1 MLHPSS
7 IEPQH
12 ESFEL
17 DEFQRSSST
26 KARQI
31 PLWKSAKKSNEAISE
46 ASPYRQS
53 NLSTGQLQIWMGQN
67 LLPEVPIYNLA
78 AALNIHGEIDPV
90 HFCQAFQ
97 TLVNSSDS
105 LRTVLEEIDGIPM
118 QKVLPALPKVMSV
131 IDYSDLPDPRA
142 AAPMWMQ
149 QRCEMPLGWQR
160 SLFESALIKLSENEF
175 IWYLN
180 IHHVICDGWSF
191 ELIYRQ
197 MAELYR
203 LSLRG
208 QLPESLSLFPY
219 ADYLAYERAYRE
231 SSRYL
236 RSQDYWQKLLSEN
249 GDKLSFYGKVPDR
262 ATTRVHRVAWN
273 MGPER
278 TMKLRSMAATAGR
291 DTEQASLMEIFATTL
306 IAYLH
311 CLDEKQI
318 YTIGIPFHNR
328 RSKRFKETIGFFSE
342 VLPIRLE
349 VSEQDSFVSLL
360 RKVKTE
366 VFKAAR
372 HGQSSVANP
381 LFSKVYDVLLNY
393 HTRAFSN
400 FSGMPAVP
408 QWLHNGHGDDSLA
421 VQISDFGS
429 TNSLSIDF
437 DLHRGI
443 FEHSDPERI
452 VRHFSHIVDAF
463 LAEPDRPLRL
473 LSLVSPEEAK
483 NMLEWSLAG
492 IAPVD
497 QRCVHQIFEERAEVR
512 PDAIAIVFKDN
523 QLSYGEL
530 NLRANQLAR
539 CLRKRG
545 IGPGAL
551 VGLYVERSLE
561 MMVGLL
567 GILKAGAA
575 YVPIHPEYSE
585 EWVNFI
591 LTDSKIPILLTQ
603 GGLLARLPPDH
614 PELITLESVNE
625 VLRCESDEKIDS
637 GVTADHLAYI
647 IYTSGT
653 TGSPKG
659 VQIPHRAL
667 MNFAVQAAD
676 VFGIDFTDRVLQFAS
691 IAVDTSIEEIFPCL
705 MRGGTLV
712 LRTDTMLESTT
723 AFIDEC
729 QNFDITVLD
738 LPTAYWHELTAR
750 LFSEHVKLP
759 ISVRAVIIG
768 GERVFPERLTMWRE
782 RVDHKVKLFNTYGPT
797 ETTVAA
803 TVYDLTDHDV
813 GHGLSR
819 GVPIGR
825 PILNVQTYVLDRNLT
840 PVPIGV
846 SGELHIGGAGVAP
859 GYLNQPIL
867 SAQKFILN
875 PFSENPDLRLFKTG
889 DLVRYRSDGHL
900 EYVGRVDRQV
910 KIRGFRVELDGIE
923 AVLRKHPLV
932 KDAAVVHEGV
942 SLGKALVAYLVPN
955 HGAKLNTAD
964 VKRFIRARLPEYM
977 VPTEISVLDSLPVNG
992 HGKIDRRALSA
1003 PDINSPRRSEMFTP
1017 PRTITEKR
1025 IARIWCE
1032 VLGLKDLGKDDHFF
1046 EIGGQSLLAAQIV
1059 SRIRKELQVE
1069 IPLRLIFE
1077 APTVAQLAEYVD
1089 EALLRREVRTDG
1101 LAILSSSHGHEVPAS
1116 QAQMRIWYM
1125 HMLAPE
1131 SSAYNIA
1138 APIRFTGLLHKEA
1151 LTRSLAELIRRHES
1165 LRTTFL
1171 NKEGRPVQVISP
1183 TLIIEIPETDLRT
1196 IAEASRIR
1204 EARRIL
1210 SEEARRPF
1218 NLEKGPLI
1226 RVLLLQLGE
1235 EDQVLLLNMH
1245 HVISDQWSLRVIA
1258 RELTVLYNE
1267 FCQSLSPS
1275 LNGLRPQYADFAMW
1289 QDQWLSR
1296 ERLEA
1301 QITYWK
1307 SQLADLEP
1315 LALPTDYPR
1324 PSVQTFRG
1332 AYQSLNLSADLV
1344 ESLRSHAAQENAT
1357 LYMIFLAAFK
1367 VLLCRYT
1374 GRQDI
1379 AIGSPIA
1386 NRTRLEWEEV
1396 VGTFINILVLRTGFS
1411 GNSSFRQVLRR
1422 VREVVLD
1429 GFTNGDAPFEML
1441 VKELQPGR
1449 DASRSP
1455 LVQVLFNFQSA
1466 PIGKLDLLDLSWMPF
1481 EVDQSS
1487 SQFDVSVT
1495 VDPEITRKIL
1505 IAYNTDL
1512 YKEETIARMLQHY
1525 QRLLESVAANPD
1537 QTVRAVTMLSDGERR
1552 QLLCEWNDT
1561 DIDVFQSCIHELFE
1575 TQASKT
1581 PDSIAVVFEDQ
1592 QISYRTLE
1600 HRANLVACRLR
1611 EMGVKPEVLVGVCV
1625 ERSTDLIVALLGI
1638 LKAGGAYLPIDPAYP
1653 SERIAF
1659 MLEDSGTA
1667 VLLTQEKLLK
1677 QLPQNSHS
1685 IMCLDDITSVALSEV
1700 GKIPSLVYPCNLAY
1714 VIYTSGSTGKP
1725 KGVQVEHHSLVNFLQ
1740 SMMKKPGISKRDV
1753 LLSVTTISFDIA
1765 ALELFLPLTVGAR
1778 VVLTTRE
1785 TAADG
1790 RLLMQQIA
1798 TSGATIMQATPTT
1811 WRMLQEAG
1819 WNGSGQLKIL
1829 CGGESLPLDLAK
1841 GLLSGGNTVW
1851 NLYGPTET
1859 TVWSTACRVDPSSG
1873 LVLIGRPIDNTQ
1885 IYILDSNMEPV
1896 PVGIP
1901 GEIFIGGQGV
1911 ARGYL
1916 NRPELSAERFVGDP
1930 YGRDSNARLFKTGDL
1945 ARYLPNGNIEY
1956 LGRMDEQLKI
1966 RGHRIEPGEVEATL
1980 RVHPAV
1986 SQAVVI
1992 GREHLSGETRLVAY
2006 LVPRPGMVFD
2016 CNELRTFLL
2025 GKLPNYMVPSAFVPM
2040 KALPIAPGGKVNRK
2054 GLASSD
2060 LCQSYFGDTFVPPQ
2074 DRLEF
2079 QLAQIWQSVI
2089 NVKSVSISDNF
2100 FALGGHSLT
2109 TVKLIAEIKK
2119 QLRIDIPIASVFAA
2133 PTIEQLA
2140 RVIRSGGWTPP
2151 RNCVTEV
2158 RPGGSKP
2165 ALFVIGG
2172 EHALARYLDRDQP
2185 IYGLSFLAMFET
2197 QITRV
2202 SLKEIAV
2209 GYVESIRTVQP
2220 NGPYYLAGY
2229 SSHGLVAFE
2238 MAQLLYSQGERIGLL
2253 ALLDTYGPRSKRVSL
2268 LQTLQAHWKALKRSE
2283 PKERFNYL
2291 WKKAIFAVSG
2301 VQRIRWRIV
2310 HRSFLSGQPIPAQS
2324 TNLSMAYDIAI
2335 RNHVAHKY
2343 PGRGVL
2349 LRSSE
2354 CAPGIYNDAA
2364 RGWTGVLADGLEIH
2378 EITGDHMSML
2388 YEPHVRKVAERLTE
2402 CLRKAQLD

>member
-12 ESFEL
+12 DSFEL
-17 DEFQRSSST
+17 DESQRRSSK

-46 ASPYRQS
+46 ASPYQQS

-67 LLPEVPIYNLA
+67 LLPDVPIYNLA
-78 AALNIHGEIDPV
+78 AALNIHGELEPA
-90 HFCQAFQ
+90 HLCRAFQ

-118 QKVLPALPKVMSV
+118 QKVVPALPNTMSV
-131 IDYSDLPDPRA
+131 IDYSGVPDA
-142 AAPMWMQ
+142 FSTAQMWMQ
-149 QRCEMPLGWQR
+149 QRCEMPLGWGK
-160 SLFESALIKLSENEF
+160 SLFESVLIKLSENEF

-180 IHHVICDGWSF
+180 IHHMICDGWSF

-208 QLPESLSLFPY
+208 ELPESLSFFPY

-236 RSQDYWQKLLSEN
+236 RSQDYWKKLLSEN

-262 ATTRVHRVAWN
+262 TTTRVRRVPWN
-273 MGPER
+273 LGPER
-278 TMKLRSMAATAGR
+278 TMKLRSMAAIAGR
-291 DTEQASLMEIFATTL
+291 DTEQASLLEIFATTL
-306 IAYLH
+306 VAYLH
-311 CLDEKQI
+311 CLDEKQS
-318 YTIGIPFHNR
+318 YTIGVPFHNR
-328 RSKRFKETIGFFSE
+328 RSKKFKETIGFFSE
-342 VLPIRLE
+342 VLPIRLK
-349 VSEQDSFVSLL
+349 VSEQDSFISLL

-381 LFSKVYDVLLNY
+381 LFSRVYDVLLNY

-400 FSGMPAVP
+400 FAGMPAGP

-421 VQISDFGS
+421 IQISDFCS

-437 DLHRGI
+437 DLHQGT
-443 FEHSDPERI
+443 FEACDSERVI
-452 VRHFSHIVDAF
+452 SHFSRIVDAF
-463 LAEPDRPLRL
+463 LAEPDRPVRL
-473 LSLVSPEEAK
+473 LSLVSNKEAK
-483 NMLEWSLAG
+483 RILEWSDSGTAQL
-492 IAPVD
+492 D
-497 QRCVHQIFEERAEVR
+497 QRCVHQIFEERAELW
-512 PDAIAIVFKDN
+512 PDAVAVVFRDSR
-523 QLSYGEL
+523 LSYHEL
-530 NLRANQLAR
+530 NRHANQLA
-539 CLRKRG
+539 CYLRKRG
-545 IGPGAL
+545 IGPGTL
-551 VGLYVERSLE
+551 VGLCVERSLE
-561 MMVGLL
+561 LIVGLL

-575 YVPIHPEYSE
+575 YVPIQPEYPK
-585 EWVNFI
+585 EWINFVLADTGI
-591 LTDSKIPILLTQ
+591 SVLLTQ
-603 GGLLARLPPDH
+603 DGLLKRLPSDG
-614 PELITLESVNE
+614 PELIALDSTIETLSREF
-625 VLRCESDEKIDS
+625 DENIDS
-637 GVTADHLAYI
+637 GVTGGDLAYV
-647 IYTSGT
+647 IYTSGS
-653 TGSPKG
+653 TGNPKG
-659 VQIPHRAL
+659 VQIRHRAL
-667 MNFAVQAAD
+667 MNFAFRAAD
-676 VFGIDFTDRVLQFAS
+676 VFGIDARDRVLQFAS
-691 IAVDTSIEEIFPCL
+691 IAFDTSIEEIFPCL

-723 AFIDEC
+723 VFVDEC
-729 QNFDITVLD
+729 GNYGVTVLD
-738 LPTAYWHELTAR
+738 LPTSYWHEFTAR
-750 LFSEHVKLP
+750 LFSEHLKLP
-759 ISVRAVIIG
+759 GSVRAVIIG
-768 GERVFPERLTMWRE
+768 GERVFPERLTMWQE
-782 RVDHKVKLFNTYGPT
+782 CVDGNVKLFNTYGPT
-797 ETTVAA
+797 ETTVSA
-803 TVYDLTDHDV
+803 TIYDLTGYRVADAS
-813 GHGLSR
+813 SR
-819 GVPIGR
+819 EVPIGR
-825 PILNVQTYVLDRNLT
+825 PLLNVQTYVLDRNLT
-840 PVPIGV
+840 PVPVGV
-846 SGELHIGGAGVAP
+846 AGELHIAGAGLAC
-859 GYLNQPIL
+859 GYLNQPVL
-867 SAQKFILN
+867 STDKFIRN
-875 PFSENPDLRLFKTG
+875 PFSEDSDSRLFKTG

-900 EYVGRVDRQV
+900 EYLGRIDRQV
-910 KIRGFRVELDGIE
+910 KVRGFRVELDGVE

-932 KDAAVVHEGV
+932 KDAAVVHDGV
-942 SLGKALVAYLVPN
+942 SLGKTLVAYLVPN

-977 VPTEISVLDSLPVNG
+977 VPTEISVLDSLPLNG
-992 HGKIDRRALSA
+992 HGKIDRRALPA
-1003 PDINSPRRSEMFTP
+1003 PDINSTRRSELFTP
-1017 PRTITEKR
+1017 PQTITEKR
-1025 IARIWCE
+1025 IGRIWCE
-1032 VLGLKDLGKDDHFF
+1032 VLGLKDVGKDDHFF

-1069 IPLRLIFE
+1069 IPLRIIFE
-1077 APTVAQLAEYVD
+1077 APTIAQLAEYVD
-1089 EALLRREVRTDG
+1089 EAVLRREARTDG

-1151 LTRSLAELIRRHES
+1151 LTRSLAELIRHHES

-1171 NKEGRPVQVISP
+1171 NKSGKPVQVISP
-1183 TLIIEIPETDLRT
+1183 TLSLEIPETDLRT
-1196 IAEASRIR
+1196 IAEACRMH
-1204 EARRIL
+1204 EAKRIL
-1210 SEEARRPF
+1210 SEEVRRPF
-1218 NLEKGPLI
+1218 NLEKGPLF

-1245 HVISDQWSLRVIA
+1245 HVISDQWSLGVIA

-1267 FCQSLSPS
+1267 FRQSLSPS
-1275 LNGLRPQYADFAMW
+1275 LNGVRPQYADFAMW

-1296 ERLEA
+1296 ERLEG
-1301 QITYWK
+1301 QLTYWK

-1315 LALPTDYPR
+1315 STLPTDYPR
-1324 PSVQTFRG
+1324 PSVQAFRG
-1332 AYQSLNLSADLV
+1332 AYQSLNLSAHLV

-1379 AIGSPIA
+1379 TIGSPIA

-1396 VGTFINILVLRTGFS
+1396 VGTFINILVLRTCLS

-1466 PIGKLDLLDLSWMPF
+1466 LIGKLDLPDLSWMPF

-1487 SQFDVSVT
+1487 SQFDLSVT

-1537 QTVRAVTMLSDGERR
+1537 RTVRAMTMLSDGERR

-1561 DIDVFQSCIHELFE
+1561 DVGVSQSCIHELFE

-1581 PDSIAVVFEDQ
+1581 PDSIAVVFGDQ

-1600 HRANLVACRLR
+1600 HRANQVACRLR

-1625 ERSTDLIVALLGI
+1625 ERSTELIVALLGV
-1638 LKAGGAYLPIDPAYP
+1638 LKAGGAYLPIDPTYP
-1653 SERIAF
+1653 SERISF
-1659 MLEDSGTA
+1659 MLEDSGAA

-1685 IMCLDDITSVALSEV
+1685 ILCLDDITSVALSEV
-1700 GKIPSLVYPCNLAY
+1700 GKIPSLVHPCNLAY

-1740 SMMKKPGISKRDV
+1740 SMMKKPGISERDI

-1790 RLLMQQIA
+1790 RLLMQQIIS
-1798 TSGATIMQATPTT
+1798 SGATIMQATPTT
-1811 WRMLQEAG
+1811 WRVLQEAG
-1819 WNGSGQLKIL
+1819 WKGSGQLKIL

-1841 GLLSGGNTVW
+1841 GLLRGGNTVW

-1859 TVWSTACRVDPSSG
+1859 TVWSTACHVDPGSG
-1873 LVLIGRPIDNTQ
+1873 SVSIGRPIDNTQ

-1896 PVGIP
+1896 PAGIP

-1930 YGRDSNARLFKTGDL
+1930 YGRDLNARLFKTGDL
-1945 ARYLPNGNIEY
+1945 ARYLPDGNIEY
-1956 LGRMDEQLKI
+1956 LGRMDEQVKI

-2006 LVPRPGMVFD
+2006 LVPRPGIVFD

-2054 GLASSD
+2054 GLPPSNLSE
-2060 LCQSYFGDTFVPPQ
+2060 SYFGDTFVPPR

-2089 NVKSVSISDNF
+2089 NVKSVGISDNF

-2109 TVKLIAEIKK
+2109 TVKLIAETKK
-2119 QLRIDIPIASVFAA
+2119 QLGIDISIASVFAA

-2140 RVIRSGGWTPP
+2140 RVIRSEGWTPP

-2172 EHALARYLDRDQP
+2172 EHALARYLDQDQP
-2185 IYGLSFLAMFET
+2185 IYGLSFLGMFET

-2202 SLKEIAV
+2202 NLKEIAV
-2209 GYVESIRTVQP
+2209 GYVESVRTVQP

-2238 MAQLLYSQGERIGLL
+2238 MAQLLYSQGERVGFL

-2268 LQTLQAHWKALKRSE
+2268 LQTLQAHWKALKRRE

-2301 VQRIRWRIV
+2301 VQRIHWRIV
-2310 HRSFLSGQPIPAQS
+2310 HRSFFLGQPIPVQS
-2324 TNLSMAYDIAI
+2324 SNLSMAYDIAI
-2335 RNHVAHKY
+2335 RNHVANKY
-2343 PGRGVL
+2343 PGRAVL

-2364 RGWTGVLADGLEIH
+2364 RGWTGVLADGLEIY
-2378 EITGDHMSML
+2378 EIPGDHMSML
-2388 YEPHVRKVAERLTE
+2388 YEPHVRKVAERLSE
-2402 CLRKAQLD
+2402 CLREAQLD